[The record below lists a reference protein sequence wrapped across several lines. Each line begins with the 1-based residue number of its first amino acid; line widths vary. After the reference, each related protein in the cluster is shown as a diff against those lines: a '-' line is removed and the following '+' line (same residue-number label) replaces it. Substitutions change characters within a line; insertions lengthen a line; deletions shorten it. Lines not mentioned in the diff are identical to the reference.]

1 MDLDGVVKV
10 ATGYSL
16 SEALAW
22 ALLVTLWVVFVTFVV
37 AVTLGQYWSGIVF
50 PCRVIGVISVVIA
63 GILGGALVLARSGK
77 IGGKRDARSSGRSAE
92 W

>member
-16 SEALAW
+16 PEALAW

-63 GILGGALVLARSGK
+63 GILGGALVLARSGN